1 MNEQDNEYL
10 RCIFAGFKSVTGA
23 DAEECFRF
31 ADEMIEARS
40 KESSGIVAV
49 KRKYHKQGE
58 VK

>member
-1 MNEQDNEYL
+1 MNEQDKEYL

-31 ADEMIEARS
+31 ADEMMEARS
-40 KESSGIVAV
+40 SREAGIVAV